1 MKILFSA
8 IIFIFATT
16 VYGIANAETPGE
28 RYIEH
33 AEIIINLER
42 TDGTENAH
50 GYLLAKPCENCTQT
64 RIEVN
69 EHTEI
74 FLNGKPT
81 KLDALALKIDWQ
93 GMVFFNSGSP
103 AIATRLMLQ

>member
-8 IIFIFATT
+8 FVFIFATT
-16 VYGIANAETPGE
+16 AHGLANAEAPGE

-33 AEIIINLER
+33 AEIILNLER
-42 TDGTENAH
+42 TDGTEDAH

-69 EHTEI
+69 ESTEI

>member
-1 MKILFSA
+1 MKILLSVF
-8 IIFIFATT
+8 IFIFATT
-16 VYGIANAETPGE
+16 VHSLANAEPPSE

-33 AEIIINLER
+33 AEIILNLEH
-42 TDGTENAH
+42 TDGTEDAH
-50 GYLLAKPCENCTQT
+50 GYLLAKPCENCTQI

-69 EHTEI
+69 ESTEI

-93 GMVFFNSGSP
+93 GMVFFNSSSP